1 MSNIQLSLFC
11 GNQHSYNMLTY
22 SLKKQYSATLYS
34 GAQTA
39 DTSSHAPLT
48 GTGLAGSAT

>member
-1 MSNIQLSLFC
+1 MSHIQLSLFC
-11 GNQHSYNMLTY
+11 DNQHSYNMLPY
-22 SLKKQYSATLYS
+22 SLKKQYS

-48 GTGLAGSAT
+48 GTALAGAAT